1 LKIYRGG
8 EKMKM
13 KKWIILVSTLC
24 LLVVFSASPVMAIGP
39 WGALENG
46 NNPNLAVRGGGGLS
60 NFRGGASGSQVW
72 AVSTSDGRSVEW
84 KFRDPSDA
92 KGLMNN
98 AYIAHL
104 PLSTLGQFGGADDT
118 IYENKWIY
126 LSGDGG
132 TNADQYAF
140 PTLPGSALGSHG
152 LLWWFFFF
160 AFGANPSSK
169 TMADAMA
176 SAYPNGALFM
186 YNNIYNNNQLP

>member
-1 LKIYRGG
+1 
-8 EKMKM
+8 MKM
-13 KKWIILVSTLC
+13 KKWIILISTIC
-24 LLVVFSASPVMAIGP
+24 LLAVFSASPVMAIGP
-39 WGALENG
+39 WGAYENG
-46 NNPNLAVRGGGGLS
+46 DNPNLVLRGGGGL
-60 NFRGGASGSQVW
+60 NNYRGEASGSQVW

-84 KFRDPSDA
+84 KFREPSDA

-118 IYENKWIY
+118 TYENKWIY

-132 TNADQYAF
+132 TNADQF
-140 PTLPGSALGSHG
+140 TSPTLGSHG
-152 LLWWFFFF
+152 MLWWFFFF
-160 AFGANPSSK
+160 AFRGTTNDR

-176 SAYPNGALFM
+176 ATYPNGALFM

>member
-1 LKIYRGG
+1 MK
-8 EKMKM
+8 EVKKM
-13 KKWIILVSTLC
+13 KKEILLISTLM
-24 LLVVFSASPVMAIGP
+24 LALMMLSAITPVLAIGP

-46 NNPNLAVRGGGGLS
+46 DNPNLVLRGGGGL
-60 NFRGGASGSQVW
+60 NNYRGEASGSQVW

-92 KGLMNN
+92 NGLMNN

-104 PLSTLGQFGGADDT
+104 PLTTLGQFGGAEDT
-118 IYENKWIY
+118 TYENKWIY

-132 TNADQYAF
+132 TNADQF
-140 PTLPGSALGSHG
+140 TSPLGTHG
-152 LLWWFFFF
+152 MLWWFFYF
-160 AFGANPSSK
+160 AFRGTTNDR

-176 SAYPNGALFM
+176 STYPNGALFM